1 MDRTSFSD
9 KERQCE
15 LTFASH
21 PKWWHMYT
29 PGKSTTIIFTGCE
42 DFRFAMN
49 LLARCSKEAP
59 DIVIVAFAVM
69 SNHIHIVLACEESRA
84 VEFFQL
90 FRKRLARYMA
100 FHSEIRLPR
109 EFQMELKPIKDLKTM
124 RSTIA
129 YVNRNGYVAD
139 SHYTPFS
146 YPWSSGKYCFNTI
159 PAHTTLSEYSD
170 AQIRSWFRGR
180 KPNLPASTKMEN
192 GHVLPIEWCAV
203 PTGMAMF
210 RDAHHYFSM
219 VSKNI
224 EAYSEV
230 SESIGDDEFLTDSEA
245 FALATRIIR
254 DAYNADRVK
263 DLTKAQLMDVARS
276 LHFDYHSS
284 NGQIRRVL
292 GLSQYEVDSLFPL
305 SKKS

>member
-1 MDRTSFSD
+1 
-9 KERQCE
+9 
-15 LTFASH
+15 
-21 PKWWHMYT
+21 MYT

-192 GHVLPIEWCAV
+192 GHVIPIEWCAV

-210 RDAHHYFSM
+210 RDA
-219 VSKNI
+219 
-224 EAYSEV
+224 
-230 SESIGDDEFLTDSEA
+230 
-245 FALATRIIR
+245 
-254 DAYNADRVK
+254 YNANRVK